1 MKIPALG
8 LLTLLV
14 AVPSFA
20 HVTVAPQQS
29 APGAKQIYKVRVH
42 NDETVPTSSIEL
54 QIPEGATVVSVAPMT
69 GAASNMTKTGDR
81 VTAITWKIA
90 VQPGKYVEL
99 PFTVQNP
106 TGSAQ
111 LQWNVHEMLSDGK
124 AIDWNDKPGAEG
136 KASVTKLNAT
146 TLAAPAAK

>member
-1 MKIPALG
+1 MKIPTFT

-29 APGAKQIYKVRVH
+29 PAGAKQAYNVRVH
-42 NDETVPTSSIEL
+42 NDDKVPTSSIEL
-54 QIPEGATVVSVAPMT
+54 QIPEGATVVSVAPI
-69 GAASNMTKTGDR
+69 ASATSNTTKTGDR

-106 TGSAQ
+106 KDAAQ
-111 LQWNVHEMLSDGK
+111 LQWNVHEVLSDGK
-124 AIDWNDKPGAEG
+124 AIDWNEKPGAEG
-136 KASVTKLNAT
+136 KASVTKLT
-146 TLAAPAAK
+146 VTAAPAPAT

>member
-1 MKIPALG
+1 MKAFMF
-8 LLTLLV
+8 TV
-14 AVPSFA
+14 AAVFLAASASA

-29 APGAKQIYKVRVH
+29 PAGGKQIYKVRVH
-42 NDETVPTSSIEL
+42 NDEKVPTSSVEV

-69 GAASNMTKTGDR
+69 GATADIAKTGNR
-81 VTAITWKIA
+81 VTAITWKIQ

-106 TGSAQ
+106 KGAQ
-111 LQWNVHEMLSDGK
+111 ELQWNVHEVLSDGK

-136 KASVTKLNAT
+136 KASVTKMTMAASA
-146 TLAAPAAK
+146 AAPAK